1 METRGYQLL
10 VEKHSSSYNVLEVGL
25 CSLRWRQ
32 LSLQYCAEALRCTL
46 LCVQNGTG
54 VYERLWRLML
64 RQRNAAEVESGEGG
78 MLRVGSEPKL
88 AMLGG
93 RETLYFDTRR
103 FGAHRFHLS
112 EKLFTRYSAIAL
124 QIGCPYIESINN
136 M

>member
-1 METRGYQLL
+1 MR
-10 VEKHSSSYNVLEVGL
+10 
-25 CSLRWRQ
+25 
-32 LSLQYCAEALRCTL
+32 
-46 LCVQNGTG
+46 
-54 VYERLWRLML
+54 
-64 RQRNAAEVESGEGG
+64 RQREDSRVESGEEG
-78 MLRVGSEPKL
+78 MVRVGSEPRL

-124 QIGCPYIESINN
+124 QIGCPYIESFNN